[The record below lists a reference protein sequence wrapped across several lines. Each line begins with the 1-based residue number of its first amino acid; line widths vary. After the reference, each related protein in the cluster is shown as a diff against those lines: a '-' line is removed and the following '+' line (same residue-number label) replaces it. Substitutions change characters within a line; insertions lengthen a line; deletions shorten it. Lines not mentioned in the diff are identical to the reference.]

1 VVVDLMPGLRLAAVA
16 GAWVLAGGGVVACT
30 GGDGDGSSSAG
41 EVASGR
47 AGRAEPSAEDPEA
60 VVPYL
65 EDLLAEHDRLVA
77 EVLAEP
83 AIAEQPDSLPI
94 RQYVELFVP
103 GSELPDQVVEVWAE
117 QAAEGVT
124 VGPYDDDHPVVV
136 TSIDGE
142 VEVLDDDEVRIPTCE
157 VRRERT
163 YVDGELR
170 GGVPEQR
177 QAGATVAQ
185 RVDGRW
191 RISTREVHADQT
203 CQEGGS

>member
-1 VVVDLMPGLRLAAVA
+1 VADVIPRLRLVAVA
-16 GAWVLAGGGVVACT
+16 GAWVLAGSGVVACA

-47 AGRAEPSAEDPEA
+47 DGRAEPSADDLEA

-83 AIAEQPDSLPI
+83 SVAEQPDSALI
-94 RQYVELFVP
+94 RQYVGLFVP
-103 GSELPDQVVEVWAE
+103 DSDHPDQVVEVWAD
-117 QAAEGVT
+117 QAAMGVT
-124 VGPYDDDHPVVV
+124 VGPYDDEHPVVA
-136 TSIDGE
+136 TSIDGD
-142 VEVLDDDEVRIPTCE
+142 VEVLGDDEVRIPTCE

-170 GGVPEQR
+170 GGIPEQQ

-191 RISTREVHADQT
+191 LISTRQLSDDRA